1 MNDLSNTI
9 AHILEHRKRLEHSN
23 EALTKPEAIV
33 KQYVILPILRTL
45 GWNDTNLVSIEVM
58 PEYKV
63 DRKSVDYALTVE
75 QIPKVFIECKKWE
88 DPLTRHEEQI
98 CFYAYSKNVPLAVI
112 TNGRIWRFYLSG
124 WQATS
129 LSDRI
134 FCEIDIE
141 DRENAVSNLE
151 KYLLKSNVES
161 GETEVDAEI
170 ALEEKGETD
179 SSGPSLINSKTDSA
193 DDAIDKKS
201 VETEITVAGEWTIER
216 VSLLSEEEEVGK
228 SHTAKFSEERCKVF
242 YRRIAEIQN
251 LIEAKGWRL
260 KPPKL
265 NKESCRFFLMDKGVT
280 RVTRVFGIL
289 LHTHLPHGRP
299 KGRNGEKI
307 PDISIKSNPPRIFVR
322 ITEKE
327 ARQLERQHGCEFWGI
342 SENHVYYDILE
353 NISELLP
360 VLEFAYNKHLGN

>member
-1 MNDLSNTI
+1 MNDLRNTI

-23 EALTKPEAIV
+23 EALTKPEAIA

-112 TNGRIWRFYLSG
+112 TNGRIWRFYLSE

-134 FCEIDIE
+134 FCETDIE
-141 DRENAVSNLE
+141 NRENAISNLE
-151 KYLLKSNVES
+151 QYLLKSNVAS
-161 GETEVDAEI
+161 GEAELNAEI
-170 ALEEKGETD
+170 VLEEKGKSG
-179 SSGPSLINSKTDSA
+179 SSEISREWTVERVINSLSNEVR
-193 DDAIDKKS
+193 DDHEKY
-201 VETEITVAGEWTIER
+201 T
-216 VSLLSEEEEVGK
+216 
-228 SHTAKFSEERCKVF
+228 EERRKLF
-242 YRRIAEIQN
+242 YRGAAGVQN
-251 LIEAKGWRL
+251 LIQ
-260 KPPKL
+260 
-265 NKESCRFFLMDKGVT
+265 KERWQLDMKISKVPCSFFLRNKGVMGIN
-280 RVTRVFGIL
+280 RVFGIIL
-289 LHTHLPHGRP
+289 PVHLPHGSSVD
-299 KGRNGEKI
+299 RNGKVI
-307 PDISIKSNPPRIFVR
+307 GGSLKLTPPRIFVR
-322 ITEKE
+322 IMEDE
-327 ARQLERQHGCEFWGI
+327 AEQLERQDGCEFCAI
-342 SENHVYYDILE
+342 SKDSPVDFIYYNIPENM
-353 NISELLP
+353 SKLLP